1 MECRGVASKPEKPL
15 GSVWNRTSW
24 RWLGCKRNERSGAPC
39 DVQNELSGIVSTQVR
54 SHNGVARRKH
64 VLCHHPERVVLM
76 KVPALTVFS
85 DFVDC
90 IPLDAKV
97 IVDVGCGSGD
107 LAAAFKRRNPA
118 VRYLGIERNSELARR
133 AGSRMD
139 AVACVDVEQNP
150 LPFVGE
156 MVDCFIYN
164 DILEHLQDPWT
175 VLQKQAAVLRET
187 GSVVICMPNM
197 EHWSF
202 MDRLLR
208 GGWDYEDEG
217 LLDRGHL
224 RWFNPTTT
232 RRALVRAGLFPLKPL
247 ARTYNLP
254 LAEKFAHALTP
265 ALEALGIDS
274 EGFLHRSAPLQHIWR
289 ARKRQEP
296 TLHIV
301 STMLAPVGGVSHV
314 RVTEPLRALSSNPG
328 ISAQIAAPGSEAISG
343 DEPRI
348 FIFHRPAFVG
358 PEGLRPIRRAIAQGY
373 VVVCEFD
380 DNPGYIPV
388 LNRPDVYNFTAV
400 HAVQTST
407 QELADIL
414 RKDNPEVAVFP
425 NAISSLPDIC
435 NYKNPGKLTLFC
447 AGLNREDDWLP
458 MIPALNAV
466 AAMAGERLHYRIVN
480 DRGLFDAL
488 QTSFKS
494 FTPLCDY
501 ETYRM
506 LLSTS
511 EISCMPLLDNP
522 FNRCKSDLKFIE
534 AAAHRVT
541 ALASPTA
548 YGDTIVDGQTGVVFR
563 SPAEL
568 QQKLL
573 RIVADP
579 DIGRTMANAAREYVS
594 RHRMLAYQLG
604 RRTAWYRS
612 LWARKDE
619 LTRAML
625 VRVPELFQPA
635 VAERQDS

>member
-1 MECRGVASKPEKPL
+1 MK
-15 GSVWNRTSW
+15 
-24 RWLGCKRNERSGAPC
+24 AP
-39 DVQNELSGIVSTQVR
+39 VST
-54 SHNGVARRKH
+54 A
-64 VLCHHPERVVLM
+64 
-76 KVPALTVFS
+76 FS
-85 DFVDC
+85 DFLDC

-97 IVDVGCGSGD
+97 IMDVGCGSGE

-118 VRYLGIERNSELARR
+118 VRYLGIEHDPEFARR

-139 AVACVDVEQNP
+139 AVACVDVEHNP

-156 MVDCFIYN
+156 TIDCIIYN
-164 DILEHLQDPWT
+164 DILEHLRDPWA
-175 VLQKQAAVLRET
+175 VLQKQVAGLRDS

-202 MDRLLR
+202 IDRLLR

-224 RWFNPTTT
+224 RWFNATTT
-232 RRALVRAGLFPLKPL
+232 RRALMRAGLFPLKPL
-247 ARTYNLP
+247 TRTYNLP
-254 LAEKFAHALTP
+254 LAEKFAHALAP
-265 ALEALGIDS
+265 ALESLGIDR
-274 EGFLHRSAPLQHIWR
+274 EGFLGRSTPLQHIWR
-289 ARKRQEP
+289 ARKKQDV
-296 TLHIV
+296 TLHVV

-314 RVTEPLRALSSNPG
+314 RVTEPLRALASNPG
-328 ISAQIAAPGSEAISG
+328 ISTQVALPRSEAISG

-358 PEGLRPIRRAIAQGY
+358 PEGLKPIRHAISQGY

-380 DNPGYIPV
+380 DHPGYIPV
-388 LNRPDVYNFTAV
+388 LSRPDVYNFVAV

-435 NYKNPGKLTLFC
+435 NYKDPGKLTLFC
-447 AGLNREDDWLP
+447 AGLNREDDWRP

-466 AAMAGERLHYRIVN
+466 AAMAGERLHYRVVN

-488 QTSFKS
+488 QTRFKS

-501 ETYRM
+501 ETYRR

-534 AAAHRVT
+534 AAAYRVT

-548 YGDTIVDGQTGVVFR
+548 YDDTIVDGQTGAIFR
-563 SPAEL
+563 SPEEL
-568 QQKLL
+568 QHKLL

-579 DIGRTMANAAREYVS
+579 DIGRTMANAARDYVS

-604 RRTAWYRS
+604 RRAAWYRS
-612 LWARKDE
+612 LWARKDA

-625 VRVPELFQPA
+625 LRVPELLEPISA
-635 VAERQDS
+635 GS